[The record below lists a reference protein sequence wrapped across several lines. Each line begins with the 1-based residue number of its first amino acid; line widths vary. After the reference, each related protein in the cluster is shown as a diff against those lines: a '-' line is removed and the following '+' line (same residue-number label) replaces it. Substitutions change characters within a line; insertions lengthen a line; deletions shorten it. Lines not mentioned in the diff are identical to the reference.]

1 VQSRTDAFLTEHRVT
16 RAEVAEAL
24 GLDPSAVS
32 RKVLG
37 ERPWKLSE
45 IQGLL
50 AYLTTKLARRVSYEE
65 LVGEPAADLVARAP
79 DTDAPDAA

>member
-1 VQSRTDAFLTEHRVT
+1 MT

-45 IQGLL
+45 IQGLI
-50 AYLTTKLARRVSYEE
+50 AYLTTKLGRRVSYEE
-65 LVGEPAADLVARAP
+65 LVGEPDALVVAP
-79 DTDAPDAA
+79 EPGSDAA